1 VQVFDADSRY
11 YALDTATWIAP
22 SGREVRYVHRRFL
35 PQQGGGSV
43 LARVK
48 VEAGQRLD
56 LITARALGDPEQFW
70 RICDANGAMHPKE
83 MTTEVGRWLV
93 VEMPGA

>member
-1 VQVFDADSRY
+1 MFDADSRY

-22 SGREVRYVHRRFL
+22 DGREVRYVRRRFL
-35 PQQGGGSV
+35 PQAEDGPV

-48 VEAGQRLD
+48 VEAEQRLD
-56 LITARALGDPEQFW
+56 LIAARALGDPEQFW

-83 MTTEVGRWLV
+83 MTAELGRWLV
-93 VEMPGA
+93 VKMPGA

>member
-1 VQVFDADSRY
+1 VFDADSRY

-22 SGREVRYVHRRFL
+22 DGREVRYVRRRFL
-35 PQQGGGSV
+35 PQAHDGPV

-48 VEAGQRLD
+48 VEAEQRLD

-70 RICDANGAMHPKE
+70 RLCDANGAMHPKE
-83 MTTEVGRWLV
+83 MTAEVGRWLV